1 MLDIRR
7 KKVKAIYFNAFHCPE
22 CGLELH
28 QDNIVLTTWPAQYC
42 YYCDCGFRTTSFQQP
57 GYEYEFEDEDLP
69 PAYPERIA
77 ETFMPQ
83 EQISDDILFEFN
95 NLGLVQAV
103 DFDTISTALNK
114 STVSTSEAIA
124 NLIAVGEGFAD
135 KTGGVYCV

>member
-1 MLDIRR
+1 MLDVKR

-77 ETFMPQ
+77 ETF
-83 EQISDDILFEFN
+83 ELDKI
-95 NLGLVQAV
+95 V
-103 DFDTISTALNK
+103 DALN
-114 STVSTSEAIA
+114 SVPLQNFIHTTDTAI
-124 NLIAVGEGFAD
+124 VED
-135 KTGGVYCV
+135 VQYV

>member
-83 EQISDDILFEFN
+83 EQIPDDVLFEFN

-135 KTGGVYCV
+135 KTRGVSYV